1 MEPRPPKTPRTPS
14 QRQPQQNP
22 SQPSWDQPGQQ
33 PGGSPPVDP
42 RYPNQQQP
50 VYPPYDQPPA
60 TGYGQPGYGRSQPA
74 PGYGQPPQQQPPSN
88 YPPPAYGNQ
97 PPAPGYGQQQ
107 PTDPYAGYGQG
118 QQGYGQPPQQG
129 GYPGNYPPANDPYAG
144 YGQPGYGQTP
154 PQGGYPPAGGGQPPV
169 QPAAATRSSSGGWIA
184 PLPDEQLSANS
195 QPGYSG
201 YGVGGASSGKPVVNR
216 RTQIIA
222 ALAIGGLALMI
233 LAIVVGFIVFGGDD
247 NKDKNDQAALA
258 ATQTSEAIAAPA
270 TVPATSTTVLSE
282 ATTAPTTD
290 PNAAVDPNATQTA
303 GAATTGESGG
313 GDQGSTTDNAGPAL
327 FTESVETL
335 LPTVDELPA
344 GFVQTNQDQL
354 QRADVATALGDEV
367 TIDAELRDMAW
378 RENWFREFAV
388 APAQSDPANT
398 IVLYVSIHRFRTID
412 GAQQALPF
420 FVQKGEELNG
430 YTQVDGTSYGDSS
443 VTMTGTAT
451 DGGNVVVIYALKNNI
466 LVRVYGLSPTGDP
479 TADVQA
485 LVEAE
490 LAKIP

>member
-14 QRQPQQNP
+14 QRQPQPNP

-50 VYPPYDQPPA
+50 AYPPYEQPPA

-74 PGYGQPPQQQPPSN
+74 PGYGQPPQQPQSN

-97 PPAPGYGQQQ
+97 PPAPGYGQQ
-107 PTDPYAGYGQG
+107 PADPYAGYGQG
-118 QQGYGQPPQQG
+118 QQGYGQPPPQG

-169 QPAAATRSSSGGWIA
+169 QPPAATRASSGGWIA

-195 QPGYSG
+195 QPGYAG

-233 LAIVVGFIVFGGDD
+233 LAIVIGFIVFGGDD
-247 NKDKNDQAALA
+247 NKDKNNQAALS

-270 TVPATSTTVLSE
+270 TVPATSTTVLGQP
-282 ATTAPTTD
+282 TTAPTTD
-290 PNAAVDPNATQTA
+290 PNAVVDPNVTQTA
-303 GAATTGESGG
+303 GAATTEASG
-313 GDQGSTTDNAGPAL
+313 GDQGSTTDTSGPAL

-388 APAQSDPANT
+388 APDQSDPAKT

-430 YTQVDGTSYGDSS
+430 YTQVDGTSHGDSS

-479 TADVQA
+479 TADVEA

>member
-14 QRQPQQNP
+14 QRQPEPKP
-22 SQPSWDQPGQQ
+22 SQPSWDQPGQA
-33 PGGSPPVDP
+33 PGGSPPVDS

-74 PGYGQPPQQQPPSN
+74 PGYVQPPQQPQSN
-88 YPPPAYGNQ
+88 YPPPGYGNQ
-97 PPAPGYGQQQ
+97 PPAPGYGQQ
-107 PTDPYAGYGQG
+107 PVDPYAGYGQGQG

-129 GYPGNYPPANDPYAG
+129 GYSGNYPPANDPYAG

-154 PQGGYPPAGGGQPPV
+154 PPGGYPPSGGGQPPV
-169 QPAAATRSSSGGWIA
+169 QPPATTRASSGGWIA

-195 QPGYSG
+195 QPGYGG

-233 LAIVVGFIVFGGDD
+233 LAIVIGFIIFGGDD

-270 TVPATSTTVLSE
+270 TVPATSTTVLGQP
-282 ATTAPTTD
+282 TTAPTTD

-303 GAATTGESGG
+303 GAATTAESGG
-313 GDQGSTTDNAGPAL
+313 ADQGSTTDTSGPAL

-335 LPTVDELPA
+335 LPTVDDLPA
-344 GFVQTNQDQL
+344 GYTQTQQDQL
-354 QRADVATALGDEV
+354 QRADVATALGDEA
-367 TIDAELRDMAW
+367 TIDAQLRDMAW
-378 RENWFREFAV
+378 RENWFREFQLPPDQA
-388 APAQSDPANT
+388 DPAKT
-398 IVLYVSIHRFRTID
+398 QVLYVSIHRFRNIE

-420 FVQKGEELNG
+420 FVEKGTELNG
-430 YTQVDGTSYGDSS
+430 YTEVDGNKYGDSS
-443 VTMTGTAT
+443 VTMTGTSSE
-451 DGGNVVVIYALKNNI
+451 GGNVVVIYALKENI
-466 LVRVYGLSPTGDP
+466 LVRIYGYSVSGDP
-479 TADVQA
+479 TADVEA

>member
-14 QRQPQQNP
+14 QRQPQSKP
-22 SQPSWDQPGQQ
+22 SQPSWDQPGQA

-50 VYPPYDQPPA
+50 VYPPYEQPPA

-74 PGYGQPPQQQPPSN
+74 PGYGQPPQQQPQPN
-88 YPPPAYGNQ
+88 YPPPNYGNQ
-97 PPAPGYGQQQ
+97 PPAPGYGQQ
-107 PTDPYAGYGQG
+107 PADPYAGYGQ

-169 QPAAATRSSSGGWIA
+169 QPPAATRASSGGWIA

-195 QPGYSG
+195 QPGYGG
-201 YGVGGASSGKPVVNR
+201 YGIGGASSGKPVVNR

-233 LAIVVGFIVFGGDD
+233 LAIVIGFIIFGGDD
-247 NKDKNDQAALA
+247 NKENNNQAALA
-258 ATQTSEAIAAPA
+258 ATQTSEAITAPA
-270 TVPATSTTVLSE
+270 TVPATSTTVLGQP
-282 ATTAPTTD
+282 TTAPTTD
-290 PNAAVDPNATQTA
+290 PNAAADPNATQTA
-303 GAATTGESGG
+303 GAATTEESGAA
-313 GDQGSTTDNAGPAL
+313 DQSNTADTSGPAL

-354 QRADVATALGDEV
+354 QRADVATALGDEETV
-367 TIDAELRDMAW
+367 DAQLRDMAW

-388 APAQSDPANT
+388 APDQSDPAKT
-398 IVLYVSIHRFRTID
+398 VVLYVSIHRFRNID

-430 YTQVDGTSYGDSS
+430 YTQVDGNTYGDSS

-466 LVRVYGLSPTGDP
+466 LVRVYGLSPAGDP
-479 TADVQA
+479 TADVEA

-490 LAKIP
+490 LARIP

>member
-14 QRQPQQNP
+14 QRQPQQKP
-22 SQPSWDQPGQQ
+22 SQPSWDQSGQQ

-50 VYPPYDQPPA
+50 AYPPYDQPPA

-74 PGYGQPPQQQPPSN
+74 PGYGQPPQQPQSN
-88 YPPPAYGNQ
+88 YPPPGYGNQ
-97 PPAPGYGQQQ
+97 PPAPGYGQQ
-107 PTDPYAGYGQG
+107 PADPYSGYGQG

-144 YGQPGYGQTP
+144 YGQPGYGQQP

-169 QPAAATRSSSGGWIA
+169 QPPAATRSSSGGWIA

-195 QPGYSG
+195 QPGYGG
-201 YGVGGASSGKPVVNR
+201 YGIGGASSGKPVVNR

-233 LAIVVGFIVFGGDD
+233 LAIVIGFIIFGGDD

-270 TVPATSTTVLSE
+270 TVPATSTTVLGQP
-282 ATTAPTTD
+282 TTAPTTD

-303 GAATTGESGG
+303 GAATTEESAA
-313 GDQGSTTDNAGPAL
+313 DQGSTEETSGPAL

-335 LPTVDELPA
+335 LPTVDELPP

-354 QRADVATALGDEV
+354 QRADVATALGDEA
-367 TIDAELRDMAW
+367 TIDAQLRDMAW

-388 APAQSDPANT
+388 PPDQSDPAIT
-398 IVLYVSIHRFRTID
+398 IVLYVSIHRFRNIE
-412 GAQQALPF
+412 GAQEALPF

-430 YTQVDGTSYGDSS
+430 YTQVDGNTYGDSS

-479 TADVQA
+479 TADVEA